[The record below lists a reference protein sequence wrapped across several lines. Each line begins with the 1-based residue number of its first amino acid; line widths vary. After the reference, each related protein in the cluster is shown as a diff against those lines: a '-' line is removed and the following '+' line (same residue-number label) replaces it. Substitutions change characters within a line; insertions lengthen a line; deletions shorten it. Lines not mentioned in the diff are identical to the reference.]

1 MNRRIKV
8 ILIAVILLFAVVCA
22 VVFGL
27 FHLDMQRECYLFD
40 GSGGEMLA
48 ETTLSVKGWVNPL
61 SRIFSGSILIPEYP
75 VTQPGEKSEGSVD
88 WSGGERKIVYT
99 CGKAGVEN
107 GVVVSGVSDASYVVH
122 LFGNQAG
129 AVIVEIRGGHAGS
142 GIYAVCAEDQ
152 ASAAKLLLKF
162 LNEKTHPL
170 MADVFFVRYAASG
183 QRGSG
188 RSLRSCCRWGHLQSY
203 L

>member
-1 MNRRIKV
+1 MHRRKVV
-8 ILIAVILLFAVVCA
+8 ILIAVILLCAVVCA

-27 FHLDMQRECYLFD
+27 FHLDIQRECYLID
-40 GSGGEMLA
+40 SSGGEILA

-75 VTQPGEKSEGSVD
+75 VTQPGEKSEGSAD
-88 WSGGERKIVYT
+88 WGDGELKLVYT
-99 CGKAGVEN
+99 CGRASLEN

-129 AVIVEIRGGHAGS
+129 DVIVEIRGGHAGS

-152 ASAAKLLLKF
+152 ASAAELLLKF
-162 LNEKTHPL
+162 LN
-170 MADVFFVRYAASG
+170 
-183 QRGSG
+183 
-188 RSLRSCCRWGHLQSY
+188 
-203 L
+203 